1 MKLLFTVDLL
11 FEALTAAA
19 LIVVPEL
26 VVALVFSPD
35 LPPEFSALGRIAG
48 IALGIFVLGCWMAWR
63 RGRHHA
69 LRNALL
75 GYNIFAIGLLIAFG
89 VLYEPIGPL
98 LWPAV
103 AIHVALTV
111 ALALVA
117 GRR

>member
-26 VVALVFSPD
+26 AVALVFSPD

-63 RGRHHA
+63 RGWQHA
-69 LRNALL
+69 VRIVLL
-75 GYNIFAIGLLIAFG
+75 GYNIVAIVLLVAFG
-89 VLYEPIGPL
+89 VFYMPTGPL

-103 AIHVALTV
+103 GIHIALTT

-117 GRR
+117 ERR

>member
-1 MKLLFTVDLL
+1 MKLLLTVDLL

-48 IALGIFVLGCWMAWR
+48 IGLGLFVLGCWMGWR
-63 RGRHHA
+63 RGRQRA
-69 LRNALL
+69 VRIVLL
-75 GYNIFAIGLLIAFG
+75 GYNIFAIALLVAFG
-89 VLYEPIGPL
+89 VLYAPIGPL

-103 AIHVALTV
+103 GIHVALTA

-117 GRR
+117 ERR